1 MKCFLLMGR
10 LLIKVSENE
19 RQFEKKKSKTDLNK
33 SRWSCSATTFAI
45 LTN

>member
-19 RQFEKKKSKTDLNK
+19 RQFEKKNQKQTLINQGGH
-33 SRWSCSATTFAI
+33 AVQQLLLF
-45 LTN
+45 